1 MSDLYPLLYPL
12 KLRPTPSERL
22 WGGDRLKELVPGFAD
37 LTTGEPLGEAWLVY
51 AENEILNGQYEG
63 RTLQAVADELGERL
77 LGSSSV
83 ARYGTQVPLLAKF
96 LDAGDK
102 LSVQVHPND
111 DYAREREADTGYL
124 GKTEAWYIIAAEPG
138 ASIVWDARKDVTK
151 EAIRA
156 AIEEGTLE
164 NLLNVVP
171 VAAGD
176 VVYNPAG
183 TLHALGAGI
192 LLFEIQQSSDLTYR
206 LYDYKRKDATGQE
219 RELHIDKGLEVLT
232 FQTDRD
238 AKVPPRQLSEHV
250 TQLVRSN
257 FFVLEKW
264 EVVET
269 LRAATAPTSLE
280 TLTVTEGEVT
290 LTALGESVTLAQ
302 AESAVLPA
310 LLGPYQLAG
319 RGTLLRCYLP

>member
-1 MSDLYPLLYPL
+1 MSVYPL

-22 WGGDRLKELVPGFAD
+22 WGGDRLKRFVPGFAN
-37 LTTGEPLGEAWLVY
+37 LTTREPLGEAWLVY
-51 AENEILNGQYEG
+51 AENEVLNGLHEG
-63 RTLQAVADELGERL
+63 RTLQAVADELGEQL
-77 LGSSSV
+77 LGTHSV

-96 LDAGDK
+96 LDAADK
-102 LSVQVHPND
+102 LSVQVHPD
-111 DYAREREADTGYL
+111 DQYARAHEADTGYL
-124 GKTEAWYIIAAEPG
+124 GKTEAWYILAAEPG
-138 ASIVWDARKDVTK
+138 ASIVWDVKKDVTK

-156 AIEEGTLE
+156 AVAEGTLE
-164 NLLNVVP
+164 NLLRVVP
-171 VAAGD
+171 VQAGD

-183 TLHALGAGI
+183 TLHAVGAGV

-206 LYDYKRKDATGQE
+206 LYDYGRTDASGE
-219 RELHIDKGLEVLT
+219 ARELHVDKGLEVLT

-238 AKVPPRQLSEHV
+238 AKVPPRPLSEHV

-257 FFVLEKW
+257 FFVMEKW

-269 LRAATAPTSLE
+269 LRGATAPTSLE
-280 TLTVTEGEVT
+280 TLTVLEGEITVT
-290 LTALGESVTLAQ
+290 AAGESVTLAR
-302 AESAVLPA
+302 AESAALPA

>member
-1 MSDLYPLLYPL
+1 MSVYPL

-22 WGGDRLKELVPGFAD
+22 WGGDRLKRFVPGFAD
-37 LTTGEPLGEAWLVY
+37 LTTREPLGEAWLVY
-51 AENEILNGQYEG
+51 AENAVLNGLHEG
-63 RTLQAVADELGERL
+63 RTLQVVADELGERL
-77 LGSSSV
+77 LGTHSV
-83 ARYGTQVPLLAKF
+83 ARYGAQVPLLAKF
-96 LDAGDK
+96 LDAADK
-102 LSVQVHPND
+102 LSVQVHPD
-111 DYAREREADTGYL
+111 DQYARAHEADTGYL
-124 GKTEAWYIIAAEPG
+124 GKTEAWYILAAEPG
-138 ASIVWDARKDVTK
+138 ASIVWDVKKDVTK

-156 AIEEGTLE
+156 AVAEGTLE
-164 NLLNVVP
+164 NLLRVVP
-171 VAAGD
+171 VQAGD

-183 TLHALGAGI
+183 TLHALGAGV

-206 LYDYKRKDATGQE
+206 LYDYGRTDASGKE
-219 RELHIDKGLEVLT
+219 RELHVDKGLEVLT

-257 FFVLEKW
+257 FFVMEKW

-269 LRAATAPTSLE
+269 LRSATAPTSLE
-280 TLTVTEGEVT
+280 TLTVLEGEITVT
-290 LTALGESVTLAQ
+290 AAGESVTLAR
-302 AESAVLPA
+302 AESAALPA